1 MKKLLLFAIAML
13 TASMAM
19 AVPAHPGTATVVQPD
34 GTRLTI
40 RLCGDE
46 YLHFNTTADGYT
58 ITQRADGC
66 YVYAQRNA
74 SGGLEPS
81 TCVAHNADERTADE
95 LLWLHDID
103 KHLMPTMT
111 PGAAREQQAE
121 LARRAR
127 TRQAATTSAPEY
139 DYNNFLGLIILV
151 QFNDRAFSRSDYAE
165 LFNNM
170 VNQRNYT
177 GYDNTQTG
185 RYSGSVN
192 DYFYDNSDG
201 QFSPVFDIIGPVT
214 IDHSQFDANGTSNAA
229 PLTVAAIDAAD
240 SLVDYSHYDRDGD
253 GMVDMIYFV
262 FAGIGSNIT
271 GNDSRL
277 IWPHASF
284 IYTWGQDGYPTWV
297 VRDDT
302 YMGRYACST
311 ELHGTNSWSII
322 DGIGVICHEFGHV
335 LGLPDLY
342 DTDYEGSGGD
352 SPHPGEWT
360 IMAGGG
366 YQNNGR
372 TPAGYSLYER
382 YALGFAMPQLI
393 GEEGDYSLPPIG
405 NSNQGYRLNTPV
417 KKEFFLIENRQK
429 TSKWDQYLPGHGM
442 LVFRVDSTN
451 ANPWNRNEVNN
462 NPKHNYFT
470 LIRAGG
476 TTDSQARG
484 SDPFPGTGKVTLL
497 NNDTE
502 PANLLT
508 WNKRQTPFGLE
519 GIAERNGV
527 VSFSVIDVNVLKTV
541 ALPQHLTVGKGLALQ
556 LTPERYPESAP
567 YTLQWHSTNEAVATV
582 TAKGQVTTLAEGEAD
597 IIVVGNG
604 NDDIS
609 ATCHISVVNET
620 IVASIADYRALAA
633 ESEANLLLNDAL
645 VVFTTNGTAY
655 LRDATAAIAIDN
667 KTLALEVGDCLNGFL
682 YGRLSDNG
690 YTPQLDAVDGRTN
703 DLGYSLTKGHSVKP
717 TRTSVANASQ
727 RLYGDLVTLEAVAP
741 QSDGGL
747 WVMGGKNRI
756 RLYNTFKLKGI
767 SVPKNY
773 QGKYYDVTGIYIT
786 NKQTDGSIINEL
798 ALTQNFEEVDAPSGI
813 VAAKTDG
820 HERAQV
826 FTTDG
831 RLVAHTTVDAIAQL
845 PLRRGVYVVKT
856 ATRAWRI
863 AK

>member
-1 MKKLLLFAIAML
+1 MKKILIFAIAML
-13 TASMAM
+13 TVSMAM

-34 GTRLTI
+34 GTSLTI

-58 ITQRADGC
+58 IVKRADGC
-66 YVYAQRNA
+66 YVYAQKDA
-74 SGGLEPS
+74 SGQLAP
-81 TCVAHNADERTADE
+81 TPYVAHNADERTTAE
-95 LLWLHDID
+95 RLWLEDVD

-111 PGAAREQQAE
+111 PAAAREQQAE
-121 LARRAR
+121 LARRAK
-127 TRQAATTSAPEY
+127 TRQAATSNAPEY

-151 QFNDRAFSRSDYAE
+151 QFNDREFSRSDYASMID
-165 LFNNM
+165 NM
-170 VNQRNYT
+170 VNQRNYS
-177 GYDNTQTG
+177 GYDNTQMG
-185 RYSGSVN
+185 RYTGSVN
-192 DYFYDNSDG
+192 DYFYDNSNG
-201 QFSPVFDIIGPVT
+201 QFSPAFDIIGPVT

-253 GMVDMIYFV
+253 GVVDMVFFL
-262 FAGIGSNIT
+262 FAGIGSNIG

-277 IWPHASF
+277 IWPHASY
-284 IYTWGQDGYPTWV
+284 IYTWENGNPAWV
-297 VRDDT
+297 VRDGVGL
-302 YMGRYACST
+302 GRYACST
-311 ELHGTNSWSII
+311 ELHGTNTWSII

-342 DTDYEGSGGD
+342 DTDYEKSGGD

-393 GEEGDYSLPPIG
+393 SEEGDYTLEPIG
-405 NSNQGYRLNTPV
+405 TSNEGYRLNTPV

-476 TTDSQARG
+476 TSDSQARS
-484 SDPFPGTGKVTLL
+484 SDPFPGTNGVTLL

-508 WNKRQTPFGLE
+508 WNKRQTPLGLE
-519 GIAERNGV
+519 RIAERSGV

-541 ALPQHLTVGKGLALQ
+541 SLPQSLTIAKGLTLQ
-556 LTPERYPESAP
+556 LKPERYPESAP
-567 YTLQWHSTNEAVATV
+567 YKLQWFSTNEAVATV
-582 TAKGQVTTLAEGEAD
+582 NADGQVITKAEGEAN
-597 IIVVGNG
+597 IIVVGND
-604 NDDIS
+604 NEAIS
-609 ATCHISVVNET
+609 STCHVSVVNET
-620 IVASIADYRALAA
+620 IAASIADYRALAV

-645 VVFTTNGTAY
+645 VVFTANGTAY

-667 KTLALEVGDCLNGFL
+667 KTLALEVGDCLNGYLF
-682 YGRLSDNG
+682 GRVSNDG
-690 YTPQLDAVDGRTN
+690 YTPKLTAVDGRTN
-703 DLGYSLTKGHSVKP
+703 DLGYSLTKGNAVKP
-717 TRTSVANASQ
+717 TRTSVADASQ
-727 RLYGDLVTLEAVAP
+727 RLYGDLVTLEAAAP
-741 QSDGGL
+741 QNDGGL
-747 WVMGGKNRI
+747 WVMGGDNRI
-756 RLYNTFKLKGI
+756 RLYNTFKVKGI

-773 QGKYYDVTGIYIT
+773 QGKYYDITGIYIT
-786 NKQTDGSIINEL
+786 NKLTNGTIINEL
-798 ALTQNFEEVDAPSGI
+798 ALTQNFEEVDAPSG
-813 VAAKTDG
+813 VSTVMADG
-820 HERAQV
+820 HEPAQV

-831 RLVAHTTVDAIAQL
+831 RLVAHTTIDAIAQL

-856 ATRAWRI
+856 ATRAWRF